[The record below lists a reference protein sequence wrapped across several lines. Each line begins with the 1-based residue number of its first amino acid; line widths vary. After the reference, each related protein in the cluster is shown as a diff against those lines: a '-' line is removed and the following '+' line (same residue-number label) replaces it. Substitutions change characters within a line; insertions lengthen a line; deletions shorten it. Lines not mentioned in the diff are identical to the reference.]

1 MRNDFCENYL
11 MHADRANHKYVAK
24 VKLASGKYYY
34 FYDLAKYQR
43 YLRGSKP
50 KDMPATANNAK
61 KNPNEN
67 KVSATTKS
75 VLSNDKVVQNLVNKK
90 TEGATIEEKTKHL
103 KSYMKNGEEKISD
116 ILNKN
121 TSSAASSAE
130 DSTSSKKSSKGGS
143 GSSKSDSKKS
153 IGGKGAKSSKS
164 GSSKEKTAKEKSS
177 GSGSKA
183 AKEKTV
189 KEKTSK
195 EKQTSNAPMTM
206 DKLQSTY
213 GKKDEEVSKFSGSA
227 SDFKN
232 DMLSK
237 YKDGSFGY
245 LSAGDTVYKWEIDG
259 NNVIL
264 IDYKTDKKVSFDEY
278 LKDANA
284 FKSFQTNT
292 KKKK

>member
-11 MHADRANHKYVAK
+11 MHKDRANHLYVAK
-24 VKLASGKYYY
+24 VRLANGKFYY

-61 KNPNEN
+61 KNPNED
-67 KVSATTKS
+67 KVSSTTKKA
-75 VLSNDKVVQNLVNKK
+75 LSNDKAVQDLVNRK
-90 TEGATIEEKTKHL
+90 TEGSTMEEKTVHL
-103 KSYMKNGEEKISD
+103 KSYIKKGEETISNELNKISE
-116 ILNKN
+116 K
-121 TSSAASSAE
+121 AAKTE
-130 DSTSSKKSSKGGS
+130 DDSKSNKKSSGG
-143 GSSKSDSKKS
+143 GSSKSDSKKG

-164 GSSKEKTAKEKSS
+164 SSSKDKAVKEKSS

-183 AKEKTV
+183 AKEKA
-189 KEKTSK
+189 KKQSK
-195 EKQTSNAPMTM
+195 ENQQNSNAPITM
-206 DKLQSTY
+206 DKLKTTF